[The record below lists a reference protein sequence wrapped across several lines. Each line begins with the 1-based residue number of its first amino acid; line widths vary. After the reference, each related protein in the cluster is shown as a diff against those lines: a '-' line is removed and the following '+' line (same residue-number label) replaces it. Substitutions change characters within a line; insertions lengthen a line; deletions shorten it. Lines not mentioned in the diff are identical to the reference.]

1 MKENIYLKS
10 KDTYDEINMPLT
22 HSQTTALEQAIQS
35 ALSRIPLLNDE
46 WNQRKFI
53 KQYEIKDPND
63 FIYGYALG
71 FIANAFNNAIYL
83 SQGRSPTDD
92 ETKEAQKITFQR
104 CAEIRDAIAL
114 RRYQLR

>member
-1 MKENIYLKS
+1 
-10 KDTYDEINMPLT
+10 MPLT
-22 HSQTTALEQAIQS
+22 HSQTTAVEQAIQS

-46 WNQRKFI
+46 WNQRKFV

-71 FIANAFNNAIYL
+71 FIANAFNNTIYL
-83 SQGRSPTDD
+83 SEGRSPTED